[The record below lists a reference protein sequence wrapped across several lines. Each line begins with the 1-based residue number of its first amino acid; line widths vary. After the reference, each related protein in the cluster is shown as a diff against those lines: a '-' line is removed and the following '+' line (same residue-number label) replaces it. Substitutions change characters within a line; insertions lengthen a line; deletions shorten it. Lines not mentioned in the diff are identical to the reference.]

1 MIAIPLQLHTRTPA
15 LKHAQTASAWP
26 WKTALV
32 LVAIFFGAT
41 HDWAASV
48 QWRSIS
54 AGSLD
59 GLMSRVG
66 EGRTARQV
74 AFLALGVFG
83 VAGLLV
89 RPHRTLALKLAF
101 AYPVALFVA
110 WSVASVFWSDDLAFS
125 GKRIVAFVC
134 MMLAVTA
141 MVRHFTLQEIARLA
155 FLCTGAIL
163 LIGVVAEFSNGF
175 RYESF
180 SRYRF
185 AGTLHPNHAGIN
197 AAILMLSSLFLAKA
211 ESRKFILIALLAAVV
226 VVMTRSRMALGGAGV
241 ASVVLIILTMTTKR
255 AVVTGLFAMWIVALG
270 TALYSLNLMPPVWE
284 ALLLGRSDS
293 SVRTLTGRTEIW
305 GFAIDKANQNPD
317 WLLIGFGYKG
327 FWTRENTL
335 GVSERVGWTISEG
348 HSAYLD
354 TMLEVGLVG
363 ATLYALILVTGL
375 VRWSVAARKLR
386 SPACAFAASL
396 LAFTIVH
403 GLIESAMIDPT
414 LPSLFVWGA
423 IGAAMIRRTDEVAR

>member
-1 MIAIPLQLHTRTPA
+1 MTALPVHLRPRTSIA
-15 LKHAQTASAWP
+15 ASAPSSSWP
-26 WKTALV
+26 WKTALIV
-32 LVAIFFGAT
+32 VAIFFAAT
-41 HDWAASV
+41 HDWTASV
-48 QWRSIS
+48 QWRAVST
-54 AGSLD
+54 GSLD
-59 GLMSRVG
+59 SLMSRVG

-74 AFLALGVFG
+74 AFLALGALGIV
-83 VAGLLV
+83 GLIV
-89 RPHRTLALKLAF
+89 RPNRSLSIKLSY

-110 WSVASVFWSDDLAFS
+110 WSIASVLWSGDLAFS
-125 GKRIVAFVC
+125 GKRIVAFIC
-134 MMLAVTA
+134 MALAVTA
-141 MVRHFTLQEIARLA
+141 LVRHFTLSDIARLA
-155 FLCTGAIL
+155 FLCSGIVL
-163 LIGVVAEFSNGF
+163 LLGVAAEFANGF

-197 AAILMLSSLFLAKA
+197 ASILALSALYLARA
-211 ESRKFILIALLAAVV
+211 QSRKFLLIALVAAAVI
-226 VVMTRSRMALGGAGV
+226 VMTRSRMALGGAAVG
-241 ASVVLIILTMTTKR
+241 AIVLLILTMSTRR
-255 AVVTGLFAMWIVALG
+255 AVMMGLLTAWIVSLG
-270 TALYSLNLMPPVWE
+270 ATLYSLNLLPPVWE

-305 GFAIDKANQNPD
+305 GYAIDKANQNPD

-363 ATLYALILVTGL
+363 VSLYAIILVAGL
-375 VRWSVAARKLR
+375 LRWSIAARLLR

-414 LPSLFVWGA
+414 MPSLFVWSA
-423 IGAAMIRRTDEVAR
+423 IAAAMLRRSDEVAR